1 MCLAVLEKN
10 IYIKKG
16 VARTNI
22 QGFQKLTLLDYP
34 AHIACTVF
42 TGGCNLRCPFCH
54 NAGLVRNPIAEK
66 NLCDEVLQYLESR
79 QGVLEGVCVTGGE
92 PLLQPD
98 LKDFLGK
105 VKELGYSIKLDTNGS
120 LPKKLQSILKL
131 GLVDYVAMDI
141 KSSPT
146 GYSLASGSEVEFST
160 FLESIGIIR
169 QSGVEYEFRTTAVK
183 GIHKLSDFIEIA
195 KILEPHEKYFIQG
208 FIDSGNLLSG
218 GEALSNEEMQ
228 EIIAEVQKK
237 LPKASLRGQK

>member
-1 MCLAVLEKN
+1 MLSVGKTR
-10 IYIKKG
+10 ISVIKG

-34 AHIACTVF
+34 AHMACTVF

-66 NLCDEVLQYLESR
+66 NLCKEVLQYLESR
-79 QGVLEGVCVTGGE
+79 KGVLEGVCVTGGE

-98 LKDFLGK
+98 LKDFLEK

-141 KSSPT
+141 KSSPS
-146 GYSLASGSEVEFST
+146 GYALASGSDIVFGT
-160 FLESIGIIR
+160 FLESIEIIR

-183 GIHKLSDFIEIA
+183 GIHKACDFIEIA
-195 KILEPHEKYFIQG
+195 KLLEPHEKYFIQG

-218 GEALSNEEMQ
+218 GEAFSYEEMQ
-228 EIIAEVQKK
+228 EIIAQVQKIA
-237 LPKASLRGQK
+237 PKALLRGQK